1 MHTPSGCSLFTNCS
15 LDATKNKLDCYTGK
29 DCMERFGKDL
39 REHAMKIINYEKKES
54 ITQTDQENKSHEKQK
69 VCYICKKEF
78 STDEDDKDKLKL
90 YHKIKDHC
98 HYTGKFRGAAHSI
111 CNLRCKAPKEIPVV
125 FHYGSTYDYH
135 FIIEQLAKEFKGQ
148 LEYLGENI
156 LLFQYQS
163 VKDLI
168 ILKQLRTN

>member
-1 MHTPSGCSLFTNCS
+1 M
-15 LDATKNKLDCYTGK
+15 
-29 DCMERFGKDL
+29 
-39 REHAMKIINYEKKES
+39 
-54 ITQTDQENKSHEKQK
+54 
-69 VCYICKKEF
+69 CYICKKEF
-78 STDEDDKDKLKL
+78 STDKNDKDALKL

-98 HYTGKFRGAAHSI
+98 HYTGKFREAAHSI
-111 CNLRCKAPKEIPVV
+111 CNLRCKTPKEIPVV
-125 FHYGSTYDYH
+125 FHYVSTYDYD

-156 LLFQYQS
+156 LLFQYQL